1 MVEQRTEN
9 PCVAGSIPA
18 QATSLSYQTY
28 LFVVK
33 RSIICYDIDI
43 SVEKVNY
50 MYKCY
55 SRIFNILL
63 IIVLLLSNITYA
75 DVSEKPASQHV
86 TRKEEPASTVLTV
99 ENTVNNDV
107 VVGLLKTEEET
118 YPHEF
123 GLSQNIYE
131 MFNNFGVKTILID
144 YNKITSLKKIQTE
157 SLNLAKQDETLAKK
171 LTLDRIKVE
180 VAKFIKEHKINR
192 IFIPGNYYNLHSEP
206 FPPTPYRQLVTEAIV
221 KIVDD
226 NPAIHLLGICGGLQ
240 GIMNAKGIEVVS
252 VADLV
257 SDEEKQRSHLES
269 APDPHKDY
277 APLQQIKIIPNSH
290 LAELVAKFL
299 IPNENGWFST
309 YFPDAH
315 SGAISNTPENR
326 RKLEL
331 LGYKVAA
338 FSSDGVIEAIEDKHG
353 NIYFQCHP
361 EALVVKSDKNLYL
374 SNHKERQVSTLVA
387 IAIINDFLYR
397 A

>member
-1 MVEQRTEN
+1 MVYKYYN
-9 PCVAGSIPA
+9 
-18 QATSLSYQTY
+18 
-28 LFVVK
+28 
-33 RSIICYDIDI
+33 
-43 SVEKVNY
+43 KVF
-50 MYKCY
+50 K
-55 SRIFNILL
+55 ILL

-75 DVSEKPASQHV
+75 GVSEKPASQHV
-86 TRKEEPASTVLTV
+86 TKKEEPASTVLTA
-99 ENTVNNDV
+99 ENTVNNDI
-107 VVGLLKTEEET
+107 VVGLLKTEEA
-118 YPHEF
+118 HEL

-131 MFNNFGVKTILID
+131 MFNNFGVKTVLID
-144 YNKITSLKKIQTE
+144 YNKIISLKKIQTE
-157 SLNLAKQDETLAKK
+157 FAKQDETLAKK
-171 LTLDRIKVE
+171 LTLDRIKIE
-180 VAKFIKEHKINR
+180 VAKFIEEHKINR
-192 IFIPGNYYNLHSEP
+192 IFIPDNLHSA
-206 FPPTPYRQLVTEAIV
+206 PTPYRQLVTEAIA

-226 NPAIHLLGICGGLQ
+226 NPAIHLLGICE

-252 VADLV
+252 VV
-257 SDEEKQRSHLES
+257 SDEEKQIKS
-269 APDPHKDY
+269 APNPQKEDV
-277 APLQQIKIIPNSH
+277 PLQQIKIVPNSR

-299 IPNENGWFST
+299 IPNENGWLST

-315 SGAISNTPENR
+315 SGAVSNTLENR

-353 NIYFQCHP
+353 NIYFQSHP

>member
-50 MYKCY
+50 MYKYY

-63 IIVLLLSNITYA
+63 TIVLLLSNITYA
-75 DVSEKPASQHV
+75 DVSEKPASQHI
-86 TRKEEPASTVLTV
+86 TRKEEPASTVLTA
-99 ENTVNNDV
+99 ENTVNNDI

-118 YPHEF
+118 YPYEL

-131 MFNNFGVKTILID
+131 MFNNFGVKTVLID
-144 YNKITSLKKIQTE
+144 YNKIISLKKIQTE

-180 VAKFIKEHKINR
+180 VAQFIKEHKINR
-192 IFIPGNYYNLHSEP
+192 IFIPDNFHSEP
-206 FPPTPYRQLVTEAIV
+206 FPPTPCCQLVTEAIA

-226 NPAIHLLGICGGLQ
+226 NPAIHLLGICE

-252 VADLV
+252 VV
-257 SDEEKQRSHLES
+257 SDEEKRRSHLKS
-269 APDPHKDY
+269 APNPQKEDV
-277 APLQQIKIIPNSH
+277 PLQQIKIVPNSR

-315 SGAISNTPENR
+315 SGAVSNTPENR

>member
-1 MVEQRTEN
+1 
-9 PCVAGSIPA
+9 
-18 QATSLSYQTY
+18 
-28 LFVVK
+28 
-33 RSIICYDIDI
+33 
-43 SVEKVNY
+43 
-50 MYKCY
+50 MYRYY

-75 DVSEKPASQHV
+75 GVSEKPASQHV
-86 TRKEEPASTVLTV
+86 TRKEEPASTVLTA
-99 ENTVNNDV
+99 ENTVNNDI
-107 VVGLLKTEEET
+107 VVGLLKTEEAYEL
-118 YPHEF
+118 

-131 MFNNFGVKTILID
+131 MFNNFGVKTVLID
-144 YNKITSLKKIQTE
+144 YNKIISLKKIQTE

-180 VAKFIKEHKINR
+180 VAQFIEEHKINR
-192 IFIPGNYYNLHSEP
+192 IFIPDNLHSEP
-206 FPPTPYRQLVTEAIV
+206 FSPTSCCQLVTEAIA

-226 NPAIHLLGICGGLQ
+226 NPSIHLLGICGGLQ

-252 VADLV
+252 
-257 SDEEKQRSHLES
+257 DEEKRRSHLKS
-269 APDPHKDY
+269 AQK
-277 APLQQIKIIPNSH
+277 ALQQIKIVPNSR

-309 YFPDAH
+309 CFPDAY
-315 SGAISNTPENR
+315 SGAVSNTPENR

-338 FSSDGVIEAIEDKHG
+338 FSSGGIIEAIEDKHG
-353 NIYFQCHP
+353 NIYFQSHP

-397 A
+397 T